1 VHPHAEL
8 AAAAAEAASVQDRFW
23 DMHDLLFTHQDQL
36 ELEDL
41 AGYAGRLGLDVERFL
56 RDIDEQRH
64 ASRIRED
71 VADAEASGAR
81 GTPTFFVGN
90 RRHQGPYDA
99 RTLIAELEAA
109 QDGPPT
115 DPTAPR
121 MPPESV

>member
-1 VHPHAEL
+1 
-8 AAAAAEAASVQDRFW
+8 
-23 DMHDLLFTHQDQL
+23 
-36 ELEDL
+36 
-41 AGYAGRLGLDVERFL
+41 
-56 RDIDEQRH
+56 
-64 ASRIRED
+64 

-115 DPTAPR
+115 DSTPPKGRQTASNR
-121 MPPESV
+121 RVRDRTAT

>member
-1 VHPHAEL
+1 
-8 AAAAAEAASVQDRFW
+8 
-23 DMHDLLFTHQDQL
+23 
-36 ELEDL
+36 
-41 AGYAGRLGLDVERFL
+41 
-56 RDIDEQRH
+56 
-64 ASRIRED
+64 